1 MTGTILA
8 DEGARRRA
16 VTDFSSNLVIVAGAG
31 TGKTSLLV
39 ERALS
44 ALARGVAGIHEIA
57 AITFTEKAAGEMR
70 ERLGTGL
77 SGYEPCP
84 RGSSRR
90 TKKRRRTAPTAR
102 SSRRRKF
109 PGRTWRRAPWP
120 PSRGWNGLG

>member
-1 MTGTILA
+1 MTDTILA
-8 DEGARRRA
+8 DDPARLRA

-44 ALARGVAGIHEIA
+44 AVARGIAEIHEIA

-77 SGYEPCP
+77 ERLRALSEGELEADGKKEADRLATVGP
-84 RGSSRR
+84 GSLIN
-90 TKKRRRTAPTAR
+90 R
-102 SSRRRKF
+102 SI
-109 PGRTWRRAPWP
+109 GIQ
-120 PSRGWNGLG
+120 PSQ